1 MVVPAN
7 PSGMS
12 LHAVDE
18 LDDAIDVTKGLLFP
32 FDARTW
38 LKLGL
43 VVLFVGG
50 GAGFPSYA
58 FNFAGSGGGGDGGNA
73 GGPGLVLADGEILL
87 VIAAVLTAVLGFFL
101 LFGAVGAIMEFV
113 FVESLV
119 TGEVQ
124 IRRHLGEYWRRG
136 LRLFGFRLAVTLPI
150 LLVVLG
156 VIAAF
161 LFPVLLGTGVELAL
175 VLLLAAIP
183 FLLLLAFVVGIVNG
197 FTSAFVVPVMLAD
210 DCGVLD
216 GWRTLWP
223 SLTDETVEYIG
234 FAVINYVIRLVS
246 GTAATVVLGVT
257 ALVLLVPVALVV
269 FGVLAVLSATPGL
282 LVAATFVVVGAVY
295 LAALFAVWAI
305 VLVPVESYHRYHALL
320 VLGDI
325 LPGYDLV
332 ADRRPSDGDGSGGAT
347 PDGDGS
353 GGVTD
358 DDGGPGGFT
367 DEDDFGDSAPDDGAD
382 DGFGDGAPG
391 PV

>member
-1 MVVPAN
+1 
-7 PSGMS
+7 MS

-32 FDARTW
+32 FDVRRW
-38 LKLGL
+38 LKLAL

-58 FNFAGSGGGGDGGNA
+58 FNFAQPSGTVDVGGVVDEGQ
-73 GGPGLVLADGEILL
+73 LLL
-87 VIAAVLTAVLGFFL
+87 VVGVLVALAVGFFL
-101 LFGAVGAIMEFV
+101 VFGVVGAVMEFV
-113 FVESLV
+113 FVEALV
-119 TGEVQ
+119 SGEVRV
-124 IRRHLGEYWRRG
+124 RRHFGEYWRRG
-136 LRLFGFRLAVTLPI
+136 LRLFGFRLAVTLPM

-156 VIAAF
+156 VVAAF
-161 LFPVLLGTGVELAL
+161 LFPVLLGTGVELGL

-183 FLLLLAFVVGIVNG
+183 FLFVLAFIVGIVNG
-197 FTSAFVVPVMLAD
+197 FTSVFVVPVMLAD

-223 SLTDETVEYIG
+223 SITDETVEYIG

-246 GTAATVVLGVT
+246 GTAATMVLGAT
-257 ALVLLVPVALVV
+257 ALVLLVPAAVVV
-269 FGVLAVLSATPGL
+269 FGVLAALPATPGL
-282 LVAATFVVVGAVY
+282 LAAATFVVVGTVY
-295 LAALFAVWAI
+295 AAALFAVWAV

-332 ADRRPSDGDGSGGAT
+332 ADRRPSDGGGSGGAT
-347 PDGDGS
+347 PGDDGD
-353 GGVTD
+353 
-358 DDGGPGGFT
+358 PGGF
-367 DEDDFGDSAPDDGAD
+367 DDATSEERAPGDGAD
-382 DGFGDGAPG
+382 DGLGDGSPG